1 MLFTAKFSDLVKRQG
16 SSGNYFIAHSSNF
29 DKTGILIFP
38 PKDVKLCELLETL
51 CLTEN
56 RERLGD
62 YDFKITYRTYKG
74 KDGSFKAFFNLIG
87 VCSVSSSD

>member
-1 MLFTAKFSDLVKRQG
+1 MLFTAKFSDLEKRQG
-16 SSGNYFIAHSSNF
+16 SSGNYFIAHSSKF

-38 PKDVKLCELLETL
+38 PKDVKLCELLENL

-74 KDGSFKAFFNLIG
+74 QDGSFKTFFNLIG
-87 VCSVSSSD
+87 VSPVCTAD

>member
-1 MLFTAKFSDLVKRQG
+1 MLFSAKFSDLEKRRG
-16 SSGNYFIAHSSNF
+16 SSGDYFIAHSSKF

-38 PKDVKLCELLETL
+38 PKDSKLCELLDTL

-62 YDFKITYRTYKG
+62 YDFKITYRTYKSQ
-74 KDGSFKAFFNLIG
+74 DGSFKTFFNLIG
-87 VCSVSSSD
+87 VSSVHSAD